1 LFSRALA
8 AVLFASLMLA
18 AACGST
24 STSTPAT
31 THTTPATAAASTRFC
46 GAAGNLVKALSGGRD
61 PSTALTAAIDSAPKS
76 VGEHLATMGE
86 KMGAAAA
93 SGDDAAFL
101 ADDVRAIA
109 RTALG
114 EIASTCHYQTA
125 DTTAVEYTFKGLP
138 ATLAA
143 GPTAFRMTNAGSQV
157 HEMLVYRRAKGTKGN
172 LIEIVNDDPTVTDG
186 RLKEVG
192 VMIPAAPGENSV
204 LLADLTPGDYVAV
217 CFLPEGT
224 TTIAQVGA
232 GNGKHTGRDHRSLG
246 MIKPF
251 TVD

>member
-1 LFSRALA
+1 
-8 AVLFASLMLA
+8 VLFASPVLV

-24 STSTPAT
+24 STSAPAT
-31 THTTPATAAASTRFC
+31 THTTPTAAATTTRFC
-46 GAAGNLVKALSGGRD
+46 GAAGNLVNALSGGGD
-61 PSTALTAAIDSAPKS
+61 PSKALTAAIESAPKS
-76 VGEHLATMGE
+76 VGEHLATLGE

-114 EIASTCHYQTA
+114 EIASACHYQTA
-125 DTTAVEYTFKGLP
+125 DTNAVEYTFKGLP
-138 ATLAA
+138 ATFAA
-143 GPTAFRMTNAGSQV
+143 VPTAFRMTNAGSQV
-157 HEMLVYRRAKGTKGN
+157 HEMLLYRRAKGTTGN
-172 LIEIVNDDPTVTDG
+172 LIAIVNDDPTVSDG
-186 RLKEVG
+186 RLEEVG

-224 TTIAQVGA
+224 NTMAQVGA
-232 GNGKHTGRDHRSLG
+232 ANGKHAGRDHRSLG

-251 TVD
+251 TVG